1 LREIF
6 YGVLDFTLRL
16 RKLSEVVWIVGVRI
30 FVVLQL
36 GTWTLLARLRRFR
49 SSHGFVS
56 EITVKVVEHL
66 KGIVIVISATHL
78 MDRNEVLINI
88 VLQELSVVL

>member
-49 SSHGFVS
+49 SSHGFVF
-56 EITVKVVEHL
+56 EITVKVVGHL

-88 VLQELSVVL
+88 VSKELSVVL

>member
-1 LREIF
+1 LRKIS
-6 YGVLDFTLRL
+6 YGNFDFTLRL
-16 RKLSEVVWIVGVRI
+16 RKLSAVIWVIGVRV
-30 FVVLQL
+30 FLVLQL
-36 GTWTLLARLRRFR
+36 GTWISLARLRRFR

-66 KGIVIVISATHL
+66 KGIVIFISATHL

-88 VLQELSVVL
+88 VSKELSVVL

>member
-6 YGVLDFTLRL
+6 YGDLDFTLRL
-16 RKLSEVVWIVGVRI
+16 RKLSEVEWVVGVRI
-30 FVVLQL
+30 FLGLQL

-56 EITVKVVEHL
+56 EITVKVVERL

-88 VLQELSVVL
+88 VSKGLSVVL

>member
-16 RKLSEVVWIVGVRI
+16 RKLSAVIWVIGVRV
-30 FVVLQL
+30 FLVLQL
-36 GTWTLLARLRRFR
+36 GGWTSPTRLRRFQ

-78 MDRNEVLINI
+78 MDRNEVLINV